1 MRVVGCCPRLS
12 LHREE
17 ITCVIPDKYISCGTR
32 ILILTGVWNSA
43 GSTVGN
49 NEGGG
54 AKPCAAPRL
63 CMYWNIFAILASI
76 S

>member
-1 MRVVGCCPRLS
+1 MRVVGCFPRLS

-17 ITCVIPDKYISCGTR
+17 IACVIPDKYISSRTR

-49 NEGGG
+49 NGGGG
-54 AKPCAAPRL
+54 AKLSAAPRL
-63 CMYWNIFAILASI
+63 YMY
-76 S
+76 

>member
-1 MRVVGCCPRLS
+1 LS

-17 ITCVIPDKYISCGTR
+17 IVCVIPDKYISYRTR

-49 NEGGG
+49 NRGGG
-54 AKPCAAPRL
+54 AKP
-63 CMYWNIFAILASI
+63 YAIGNTNVIGLTLK
-76 S
+76 